1 MWACQVA
8 LVVKNPTANAGDKR
22 RGIFARRIPWT
33 EEPGGSHTLIHPH
46 THPYA
51 RGTHTTAYH
60 NLQSSFIVLNLCL
73 KQHFHSMKIKS
84 RLGLSLQSW
93 MESFQLLLFFFLLL
107 VLTER
112 MHAFPICF
120 LSTGHFP
127 SRFVLKSE
135 VQVSERGDVQGTVN
149 SSVNQWG
156 GAGSSPPTL
165 GHHTPANSGAS
176 ALTRP
181 RQRPSAP
188 FADLWCHFSLE
199 SVKQ

>member
-84 RLGLSLQSW
+84 RLGLSLQS
-93 MESFQLLLFFFLLL
+93 
-107 VLTER
+107 
-112 MHAFPICF
+112 
-120 LSTGHFP
+120 
-127 SRFVLKSE
+127 
-135 VQVSERGDVQGTVN
+135 
-149 SSVNQWG
+149 
-156 GAGSSPPTL
+156 
-165 GHHTPANSGAS
+165 
-176 ALTRP
+176 
-181 RQRPSAP
+181 
-188 FADLWCHFSLE
+188 
-199 SVKQ
+199 